1 PLEWEGGSGVAY
13 TAVFD
18 VYPEVSLPP
27 IESLKIARPE
37 AQVSDTD
44 LDRMLERLRTQR
56 RSWEA
61 VQRAATAGDRVLIDF
76 TGTCEGEAREDLKAE
91 GFAVELGTRQLF
103 KEFED
108 SLVGT
113 EAGQERSLDLHFPAD
128 FHAGELG
135 GKAVN
140 FQVKVNSVE
149 ESLLTEFDDEF
160 AAGFGVKEGGME
172 QLRVEVRANMQRELE
187 EGIRSATKQRV
198 MEALLAGR
206 HLELPESLIK
216 REVNRSMEQRR
227 LELAHS
233 GFDAKGIELEP
244 KAFEEGA
251 RRRVSIG
258 LLIGELIKEN
268 GIKAD
273 AAEVRA
279 RIDGIASTYEDPAEV
294 VRWYF
299 SDPSRL
305 SEVQSTV
312 LEDTVVAWILDRAE
326 VVAETTSFDAL
337 LNPGQ
342 TQGG

>member
-1 PLEWEGGSGVAY
+1 
-13 TAVFD
+13 
-18 VYPEVSLPP
+18 
-27 IESLKIARPE
+27 
-37 AQVSDTD
+37 
-44 LDRMLERLRTQR
+44 
-56 RSWEA
+56 
-61 VQRAATAGDRVLIDF
+61 
-76 TGTCEGEAREDLKAE
+76 
-91 GFAVELGTRQLF
+91 
-103 KEFED
+103 
-108 SLVGT
+108 
-113 EAGQERSLDLHFPAD
+113 
-128 FHAGELG
+128 
-135 GKAVN
+135 
-140 FQVKVNSVE
+140 VKVNSVE
-149 ESLLTEFDDEF
+149 EPLLPEFDDGF

-172 QLRVEVRANMQRELE
+172 QLRNEVRANIQRELE
-187 EGIRSATKQRV
+187 DGIRSATKQRV

-206 HLELPESLIK
+206 HLELPESLTK

-233 GFDAKGIELEP
+233 GFDTKGIELDP
-244 KAFEEGA
+244 KEFEEGA
-251 RRRVSIG
+251 RRRVSLG

-279 RIDGIASTYEDPAEV
+279 RIDSIASTYEDPEEV

-299 SDPSRL
+299 SEPSRL

-326 VVAETTSFDAL
+326 VVAESTSFDAL